1 MFVIFQYILE
11 AMPKLSTNELR
22 KEENFDG
29 EEKSEESLKF
39 SFASLTGNRFGGC
52 RVLETDNEIIIGH
65 VCG

>member
-1 MFVIFQYILE
+1 
-11 AMPKLSTNELR
+11 MPKLSTNELR